1 MPPPDYGPS
10 AVWPYAVAAAVVL
23 ATSLFYFFT
32 RQVTFFV
39 HAFFSTPSRYR
50 PCEVACAEVLLLALR

>member
-32 RQVTFFV
+32 RQVKIV
-39 HAFFSTPSRYR
+39 PEPVLYPSRH
-50 PCEVACAEVLLLALR
+50 